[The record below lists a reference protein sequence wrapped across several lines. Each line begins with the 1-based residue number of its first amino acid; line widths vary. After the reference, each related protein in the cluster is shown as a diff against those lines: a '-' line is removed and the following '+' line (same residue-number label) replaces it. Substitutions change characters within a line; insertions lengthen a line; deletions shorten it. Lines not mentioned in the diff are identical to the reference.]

1 MSISDY
7 YYDEINS
14 EENLNEL
21 DAQEPTMPEDFEH
34 PFVDEEKERRAGFFD
49 NEPNGNVQITVK
61 QRLETIQEILDTMQ
75 NLNGKKGK
83 SKYGFVNTNGRR
95 QLKRIGQFL
104 NELGEKNE

>member
-34 PFVDEEKERRAGFFD
+34 PFVDEEKERKAGFFEEDD
-49 NEPNGNVQITVK
+49 N
-61 QRLETIQEILDTMQ
+61 DS
-75 NLNGKKGK
+75 
-83 SKYGFVNTNGRR
+83 SK
-95 QLKRIGQFL
+95 
-104 NELGEKNE
+104 